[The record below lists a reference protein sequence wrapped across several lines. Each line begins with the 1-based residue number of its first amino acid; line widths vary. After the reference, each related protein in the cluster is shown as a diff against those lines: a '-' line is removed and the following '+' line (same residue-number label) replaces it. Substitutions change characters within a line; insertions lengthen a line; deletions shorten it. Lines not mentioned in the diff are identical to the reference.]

1 MTVNSYLTSLASQA
15 IIRDQEKESIA
26 RSVAALGAKISRD
39 FGEDVKEQLI
49 FGSYSRGTIL
59 PRSMD
64 RNSDVDYMLIFSDG
78 GSRPQT
84 YLDRLRRFVE
94 RNYVRSAIKQSHP
107 TIVLS
112 LNHIRFELVPA
123 VESWLEGLQIPAKA
137 TDSDRWITTDPTGF
151 NAQLTNA
158 NKSEQ
163 NLIKPLVR
171 IVKYWNAH
179 HNYPFAS
186 FELEQKIVIHGFG
199 FFGLFIEKNLQQY
212 FFEFME
218 ELEAGIFDPKWKKDA
233 IARTKRIIDAAKQHE
248 ASLEFHAA
256 ENAIKRLLP
265 PTTRM
270 GLI

>member
-1 MTVNSYLTSLASQA
+1 MTVNSYLNRLASHA

-26 RSVAALGAKISRD
+26 RSVTALRAKVSRY
-39 FGEDVKEQLI
+39 FGGDVNEQLI

-64 RNSDVDYMLIFSDG
+64 RKSDVDYMLIFADG
-78 GSRPQT
+78 TSRPQT
-84 YLDRLRRFVE
+84 YLNRLRRFVE
-94 RNYVRSAIKQSHP
+94 LNYVRSAIKQSHP

-123 VESWLEGLQIPAKA
+123 VENWLEGLQIPAKV
-137 TDSDRWITTDPTGF
+137 TDSDNWISTDPTGF

-171 IVKYWNAH
+171 IVKYWNAQ

-186 FELEQKIVIHGFG
+186 FELEQRIVRHS
-199 FFGLFIEKNLQQY
+199 FGLFIEKSLQQY

-218 ELEAGIFDPKWKKDA
+218 ELEAGMFDPKWKKDA
-233 IARTKRIIDAAKQHE
+233 LSRTKRIIEAAKQHE
-248 ASLEFHAA
+248 AKLEFYAA

-265 PTTRM
+265 PL
-270 GLI
+270 GLM